1 MTNLLTQPLVLGSI
15 AAAALGLAM
24 LLQARLQ
31 ARLMRGRVASGAS
44 GMVVDPATGLFSPAA
59 AWQCIRAE
67 ANRAAR
73 LERPLHV
80 WVGTAQDGAELD
92 QLGREL
98 AFDLPGGATGIRVG
112 HRHLCV
118 VSCAGDAASPLAVV
132 EELEWRSHAISPD
145 EHTASAALAFVSEAT
160 GA

>member
-1 MTNLLTQPLVLGSI
+1 MSTPLSDPLVLGST
-15 AAAALGLAM
+15 AAGVLGLAM
-24 LLQARLQ
+24 LVQARVQ

-73 LERPLHV
+73 LGRPLHV
-80 WVGTAQDGAELD
+80 WVGRAEDGAELD

-98 AFDLPGGATGIRVG
+98 AFDLPAGATGIRVG

-118 VSCAGDAASPLAVV
+118 VSCAGDDASPLVVV
-132 EELEWRSHAISPD
+132 EELEWRSHAVQPD
-145 EHTASAALAFVSEAT
+145 EHAASAALAFVSEAT